1 MAIIGID
8 LGTTNSLV
16 TVFQNGECVLIPNEY
31 NEYLTP
37 SIVNV
42 SGSAVYVGRA
52 AKERMITEPKN
63 TARQFKRDMGSN
75 ERYIL
80 DRTGYS
86 PEELSALILRKLK
99 EDAERYL
106 GEAVEEA
113 VISVPAYFNDKQRYA
128 TKKAGELAGIKVER
142 LVNEPSAA
150 ALLSKLNHVE
160 DDGNYMVFDFG
171 GGTLDISL
179 VECFQNVVNVIAISG
194 DNRLGGCDFD
204 MAIANYFCEKNNIF
218 FGNLEKQLQSS
229 LLFQCEK
236 IKWELSEKNMVSE
249 VITLGEKQYSF
260 DLSRETLVAVSNDIF
275 KKIDRIIQRVL
286 MDAQMEIG
294 EITEVIMV
302 GGSSKMP
309 VVKQYVR
316 YLLGTEVSILEEE
329 PDTIVA
335 KGVGIYAGIKERK
348 TAIKD
353 IVLTDICPFSL
364 GVDVHNEKDSS
375 NPLMSVIIGRNTPL
389 PVAKRQT
396 YYPTRDFQKT
406 VNFEVYQGEN
416 YYAKDNLKLGSTKVE
431 ITPKPSTEEPIHV
444 TFSYDINGILLVL
457 IEVPSKEKTYE
468 MVIAGRDN
476 MSEEEKQRRIKELA
490 KLQVA
495 SEDPENLLLIKRAMQ
510 IYEESTQEQQE
521 RIGELL
527 TAFERSL
534 SSNRFQY
541 REAAKKMLVN
551 YLDAYQM
558 HKDSL
563 LENTFE
569 TDWYQG

>member
-204 MAIANYFCEKNNIF
+204 MAIANYFCEKNNLF

-563 LENTFE
+563 LENTFD

>member
-204 MAIANYFCEKNNIF
+204 MAIANYFCEKNNLF

-541 REAAKKMLVN
+541 REAAKRILVN

>member
-1 MAIIGID
+1 
-8 LGTTNSLV
+8 
-16 TVFQNGECVLIPNEY
+16 
-31 NEYLTP
+31 
-37 SIVNV
+37 
-42 SGSAVYVGRA
+42 
-52 AKERMITEPKN
+52 
-63 TARQFKRDMGSN
+63 
-75 ERYIL
+75 
-80 DRTGYS
+80 
-86 PEELSALILRKLK
+86 
-99 EDAERYL
+99 
-106 GEAVEEA
+106 
-113 VISVPAYFNDKQRYA
+113 
-128 TKKAGELAGIKVER
+128 
-142 LVNEPSAA
+142 
-150 ALLSKLNHVE
+150 
-160 DDGNYMVFDFG
+160 
-171 GGTLDISL
+171 
-179 VECFQNVVNVIAISG
+179 
-194 DNRLGGCDFD
+194 
-204 MAIANYFCEKNNIF
+204 
-218 FGNLEKQLQSS
+218 
-229 LLFQCEK
+229 
-236 IKWELSEKNMVSE
+236 
-249 VITLGEKQYSF
+249 
-260 DLSRETLVAVSNDIF
+260 
-275 KKIDRIIQRVL
+275 
-286 MDAQMEIG
+286 MEIG

-335 KGVGIYAGIKERK
+335 KGVGVYAGIKERK

-510 IYEESTQEQQE
+510 IYEEST
-521 RIGELL
+521 
-527 TAFERSL
+527 
-534 SSNRFQY
+534 
-541 REAAKKMLVN
+541 
-551 YLDAYQM
+551 
-558 HKDSL
+558 
-563 LENTFE
+563 
-569 TDWYQG
+569 